1 MRARATL
8 LLLAFAFSAAADAA
22 ITKAPPL
29 AERCISKRERA
40 RAVEFRASDGVRIRG
55 VLLGAGSTG
64 VVLGHQ
70 AGGSLCDWLSFA
82 RILARNGSRALAI
95 DFRGYPSS
103 GKGRGLAELRY
114 DRDFLAAAK
123 LLRARGV
130 KQIVFLG
137 ASMGGT
143 AALVAGSK
151 LPNVAGVASFS
162 GSTGF
167 ATMNARKAVATLRSP
182 TLFLAGDSDSYFPDD
197 ARALYDASVSPRK
210 QLEIRPSRAHGSRL
224 LEGADG
230 PATRA
235 IVLAFLSKLGA

>member
-8 LLLAFAFSAAADAA
+8 LLLAFAFSAAAGAA
-22 ITKAPPL
+22 TPKAPPL
-29 AERCISKRERA
+29 AERCVSKRERP

-55 VLLGAGSTG
+55 VLLGAGATG

-70 AGGSLCDWLSFA
+70 SGGSLCDWLPFG
-82 RILARNGSRALAI
+82 RVLARNGYRALAI

-103 GKGRGLAELRY
+103 GKGRASASLSY

-123 LLRARGV
+123 LLRARGIKHV
-130 KQIVFLG
+130 VFFG

-143 AALVAGSK
+143 AALVGGSK
-151 LPNVAGVASFS
+151 LPTVAGVASFS
-162 GSTGF
+162 GPTAFGSLYGT
-167 ATMNARKAVATLRSP
+167 KAVATLRSP

-197 ARALYDASVSPRK
+197 ARALYEASVSSRK

-224 LEGADG
+224 LEGTDG

-235 IVLAFLSKLGA
+235 IVLEFLSKLDA